1 MPSGQMR
8 SVDAHRFAM
17 VPRAD
22 VPRSAFDVEHYHKTT
37 FDASALVPVYLREVL
52 PGDSIACRM
61 DAFVRLATAIVP
73 VMDNLTLE
81 SFFFFVPNRLVWTHW
96 EDMMGEKA
104 TPTSTTDYLAP
115 VVTVAQSNM
124 SVGSLYDYMGLTLDT
139 ATSTDDVAV
148 VSLPFRGYNLIWNEF
163 FRDQDLQTP
172 LDVDTD
178 DGPDDVGDFLVRARG
193 KRHDYFTTCRPWPQ
207 KPSNATAFSGLDPL
221 QPGGNMV
228 YPPQSAAGFW
238 SQGAA
243 PVTGLGYTSASTT
256 SAGPAAV
263 KTPGYRTM
271 NYGPYYLDDGLRV
284 QASGT
289 DGQPDVK
296 VLINDIR
303 TATLIQQML
312 ERDARGGTR
321 YAELLRAHFGVL
333 SPDARLQRPEFL
345 GGGRTMVT
353 VHPLAQTSATD
364 IDGSTT
370 ALGEQAGIGT
380 ASVYRHGFSQSFTEH
395 GFIIGM
401 VNVRADLTYQQ
412 GIHRSWYRRGRF
424 EFYWPGLNGLGEQA
438 VQLRELYATG
448 TAAGDDSVFGY
459 QERWSEYK
467 YMPSRVSGAFRSRV
481 ATPLDMWHF
490 AEEFAPTPALN
501 SDFVSDPTSSTV
513 QRVLQTDYFGSQQ
526 FLGDFL
532 FSDRLVRCM
541 PIYSIPGMGARL

>member
-8 SVDAHRFAM
+8 SVEAHRFAM
-17 VPRAD
+17 VPRPD
-22 VPRSAFDVEHYHKTT
+22 VPRSAFDVEHYHKTS
-37 FDASALVPVYLREVL
+37 FDGAALVPVYVREVL
-52 PGDSIACRM
+52 PGDSISCRM
-61 DAFVRLATAIVP
+61 DAFCRLATPIVP

-96 EDMMGEKA
+96 EDAMGEKA
-104 TPTSTTDYLAP
+104 TPTTTTQYLAP
-115 VVTVAQSNM
+115 IVAVAQNDM
-124 SVGSLYDYMGLTLDT
+124 TVGSLYDFMGLTLNT
-139 ATSTDDVAV
+139 VTGTDDIDV

-207 KPSNATAFSGLDPL
+207 KPMNMGSVIGWDPAV
-221 QPGGNMV
+221 PGQGWSTV
-228 YPPQSAAGFW
+228 QQSSAGFW

-243 PVTGLGYTSASTT
+243 PVTGLGYLAGTATA
-256 SAGPAAV
+256 AGPVTA
-263 KTPGYRTM
+263 KFPGTRDVSV
-271 NYGPYYLDDGLRV
+271 GPYFLDDGLRV
-284 QASGT
+284 QASGR
-289 DGQPDVK
+289 DGYPDVK
-296 VLINDIR
+296 VLINDLR
-303 TATLIQQML
+303 TASLIQLML

-321 YAELLRAHFGVL
+321 YTELLRAHFGVL
-333 SPDARLQRPEFL
+333 SPDARLQRPEYL

-370 ALGEQAGIGT
+370 VLGEQAGIGT
-380 ASVYRHGFSQSFTEH
+380 ISVYKHGFSQSFVEH
-395 GFIIGM
+395 GFIIGL
-401 VNVRADLTYQQ
+401 VNVRADLSYQE
-412 GIHRSWYRRGRF
+412 GIHRMWFRRGRF

-438 VQLRELYATG
+438 VRERELYATG
-448 TAAGDDSVFGY
+448 TAANDDLVFGY

-467 YMPSRVSGAFRSRV
+467 YMPSRISGSLRSRV
-481 ATPLDMWHF
+481 TTPLDMWHF
-490 AEEFAPTPALN
+490 SEEFAAAPTLN
-501 SDFVSDPTSSTV
+501 ASFITDKTDTV
-513 QRVLQTDYFGSQQ
+513 VERVLQTDTIASQQ

-541 PIYSIPGMGARL
+541 PIYSLPGMGARL